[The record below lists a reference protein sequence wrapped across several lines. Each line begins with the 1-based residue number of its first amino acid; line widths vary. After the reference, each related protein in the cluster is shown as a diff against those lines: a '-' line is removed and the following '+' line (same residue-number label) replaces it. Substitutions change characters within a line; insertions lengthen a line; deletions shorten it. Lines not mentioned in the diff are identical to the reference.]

1 MSDEIL
7 ENNEKNNQEQNH
19 VTGHVIPVTGLYEN
33 WFLDYASYVILERAV
48 PAMED
53 GLKPVQRRILH
64 AMNEI
69 EDGRFN
75 KVANVIG
82 QTMQFHPH
90 GDAAIG
96 DALVGL
102 GQKELLFE
110 MQGNWGDVR
119 TGDSAAASRYIE
131 VRLSKFALDVAFN
144 AQTTNWQ
151 LSYDGRKKEPIALP
165 MKFPLLLAQGVEG
178 IAVGLATKIL
188 PHNFCEILKAAIDCT
203 KGKSF
208 ELYPDF
214 ITGGTVDVTNYNG
227 GGKGGKVRIRAKIEE
242 LDKKTLLIKEIPY
255 STTTGGLI
263 DSILKANDTG
273 KIKIKKVIDNTA
285 KDVEIEI
292 QLAPGVSPDITI
304 DALYAFTDCEISI
317 SPNACVVYQDKP
329 VFTEVSQLLRVS
341 VELTRELL
349 KRELEIRK
357 RELQEQ
363 YLFASLEKLFIKDEM
378 YIDFKKYADKENLFL
393 YLDERFKKYKKQF
406 IREITHDDY
415 ERLTKIPMIRITRFD
430 SIKADELMAR
440 LQTELEQVNYD
451 LDNLK
456 AYQVKYYETLLKK
469 YGKGRERKTEIK
481 LFDTIQANQVAIANQ
496 KLYVNRAEGFV
507 GYGLKK
513 DEYICDC
520 SDIDDIIVFRKDGKM
535 MVSKV
540 QDKAFMGKDIIHVDV
555 FRKNDERRVYNMI
568 YMDGKAKTAYGKRF
582 NVLGI
587 TRDKEYDLTT
597 GAPNSKVLYFTA
609 NPNSEAELVEIALS
623 PMSHARKLLF
633 DFNFADLAIKGR
645 TVLGNIVSKYLIK
658 SIKLKAKGASTL
670 GGRKI
675 WYDDVLGRLN
685 IDSRGKMLGEFDT
698 NDVILVITK
707 DGNYELT
714 NFELTNHYNAD
725 QVLHIGKFRTKR
737 PITLLYYND
746 KDKAYIVKR
755 FLVETLTLNKQ
766 FMCIPEGK
774 DNRIVMAT
782 DYLEPIIVM
791 ERKGGKGKDSNLEET
806 YNLTEFIEVKGW
818 KAIGNKIVGKDFISA
833 FLVQNEEVEA
843 ETVEE
848 KPVIKGN
855 ETTQQT
861 LLVNEDLLQ
870 EERDKIKRLLSDDD
884 SLLNQPK
891 PKFKPKVP
899 PKDDDQPKLF

>member
-7 ENNEKNNQEQNH
+7 ENNEKDNQDQNY

-203 KGKSF
+203 KGKTF

-214 ITGGTVDVTNYNG
+214 ITGGTVDVANYNG
-227 GGKGGKVRIRAKIEE
+227 GSKGGKVRIRAKIEE
-242 LDKKTLLIKEIPY
+242 FDKKTLLIKEIPY

-285 KDVEIEI
+285 ADVEIEI

-357 RELQEQ
+357 RELQDQ

-406 IREITHDDY
+406 IREIIHDDY

-440 LQTELEQVNYD
+440 IQTELEQVNYD

-456 AYQVKYYETLLKK
+456 AYQVKYYENLLKK
-469 YGKGRERKTEIK
+469 YSKGRERKTEIK

-540 QDKAFMGKDIIHVDV
+540 QDKAFMGKDIIHIEV

-582 NVLGI
+582 NVMGI

-645 TVLGNIVSKYLIK
+645 SVLGNIVSKYLIK

-685 IDSRGKMLGEFDT
+685 IDNRGKMLGEFDT

-725 QVLHIGKFRTKR
+725 QVLHIGKFRPKR

-782 DYLEPIIVM
+782 DYMEPIIVM

-843 ETVEE
+843 ETGEE

-884 SLLNQPK
+884 SLLDQPK

>member
-1 MSDEIL
+1 MTDEI
-7 ENNEKNNQEQNH
+7 EITNNEENKEQDH
-19 VTGHVIPVTGLYEN
+19 SLGQVIPVTGLYEN

-102 GQKELLFE
+102 GQKELMFE

-119 TGDSAAASRYIE
+119 TGDSAAAARYIE
-131 VRLSKFALDVAFN
+131 VRLSKFAQDVAFN
-144 AQTTNWQ
+144 SQTTEWQ
-151 LSYDGRKKEPIALP
+151 LSYDGRKKEPVALP
-165 MKFPLLLAQGVEG
+165 MKFPLLVAQGVEG

-203 KGKSF
+203 RGKSF

-214 ITGGTVDVTNYNG
+214 ITGGFVDVSNYNG
-227 GGKGGKVRIRAKIEE
+227 GGKGGKVRVRAKIEE
-242 LDKKTLLIKEIPY
+242 VDKKTLLIKEIPF
-255 STTTGGLI
+255 STTTGSLI

-273 KIKIKKVIDNTA
+273 KIKIKKVVDNTA
-285 KDVEIEI
+285 KDLEIEI

-317 SPNACVVYQDKP
+317 SPNACVVYKDKP
-329 VFTEVSQLLRVS
+329 VFTDVADLLRIS
-341 VELTRELL
+341 VELTRQLL
-349 KRELEIRK
+349 NKELEIRK
-357 RELQEQ
+357 AELQEQ
-363 YLFASLEKLFIKDEM
+363 FLFASLEKLFIKDEM
-378 YIDFKKYADKENLFL
+378 YIDFKKYTDKEGLFA

-406 IREITHDDY
+406 IREITADDY
-415 ERLTKIPMIRITRFD
+415 EKLTKIPMIRITRFD
-430 SIKADELMAR
+430 SIKADDLMAKIKA
-440 LQTELEQVNYD
+440 ELELVEFD
-451 LDNLK
+451 LNNLK
-456 AYQVKYYETLLKK
+456 AYQVKYYENLLKK

-496 KLYVNRAEGFV
+496 KLYVNRTEGFV

-513 DEYICDC
+513 DEYITDC
-520 SDIDDIIVFRKDGKM
+520 SDIDDVIVFRKDGKM
-535 MVSKV
+535 QVSKV
-540 QDKAFMGKDIIHVDV
+540 QDKAFMGKDIIHVEV

-568 YMDGKAKTAYGKRF
+568 YMDGKTKTTYAKRF
-582 NVLGI
+582 NVMGI

-597 GAPNSKVLYFTA
+597 GSPNSKVLYFTA
-609 NPNSEAELVEIALS
+609 NPNSEAELVEITLS

-645 TVLGNIVSKYLIK
+645 SVLGNTVSKYLIK

-675 WYDDVLGRLN
+675 WYDEVLGRLN
-685 IDSRGKMLGEFDT
+685 IDSRGKLLGEFDT

-725 QVLHIGKFRTKR
+725 QVLHIGKFKAKR

-746 KDKAYIVKR
+746 REKAYYVKR
-755 FLVETLTLNKQ
+755 FMLETLTINKQ
-766 FMCIPEGK
+766 FSCIPEGNN
-774 DNRIVMAT
+774 NRIVMAT
-782 DYLEPIIVM
+782 NYAEPIIVM

-806 YNLTEFIEVKGW
+806 YNLAEFIEVKGW
-818 KAIGNKIVGKDFISA
+818 KAIGNKIVGKDFLSA
-833 FLVQNEEVEA
+833 FLVQNDEEA
-843 ETVEE
+843 EDENQDA
-848 KPVIKGN
+848 KPTIKGT
-855 ETTQQT
+855 ETKQAT

-870 EERDKIKRLLSDDD
+870 QESEQIKRLLNDDD
-884 SLLNQPK
+884 SLLKQDK
-891 PKFKPKVP
+891 PKYKPKTP
-899 PKDDDQPKLF
+899 PTDQPKLF

>member
-19 VTGHVIPVTGLYEN
+19 ATGHVIPVTGLYEN

-540 QDKAFMGKDIIHVDV
+540 QDKAFMGKDIIHIDV

-725 QVLHIGKFRTKR
+725 QVLHIGKFRSKR
-737 PITLLYYND
+737 PITLLYYSD

-843 ETVEE
+843 ETIEE

>member
-7 ENNEKNNQEQNH
+7 ENNEQQEQNH
-19 VTGHVIPVTGLYEN
+19 EMAHVTPVTGLYQN

-48 PAMED
+48 PAVND

-64 AMNEI
+64 AMYEI

-82 QTMQFHPH
+82 QTMQYHPH

-102 GQKELLFE
+102 GQKDLLFDT
-110 MQGNWGDVR
+110 QGNWGDVR
-119 TGDSAAASRYIE
+119 TGDAAAASRYIE

-144 AQTTNWQ
+144 PQTTTWQ
-151 LSYDGRKKEPIALP
+151 LSYDGRKKEPITLP
-165 MKFPLLLAQGVEG
+165 MKFPLLVAQGVEG
-178 IAVGLATKIL
+178 IAVGLATKLL
-188 PHNFCEILKAAIDCT
+188 PHNFIEILKAAIDCT
-203 KGKSF
+203 KGKKY

-214 ITGGTVDVTNYNG
+214 ATGGLVDVTNYNAG
-227 GGKGGKVRIRAKIEE
+227 AKGGKVRIRAKIEE
-242 LDKKTLLIKEIPY
+242 VDKKTLVIREIPF
-255 STTTGGLI
+255 STTTTSLI
-263 DSILKANDTG
+263 DSILKANDSG
-273 KIKIKKVIDNTA
+273 KIKIKKVVDNTA

-304 DALYAFTDCEISI
+304 DALYAFTDCEVSI
-317 SPNACVVYQDKP
+317 SPNACVIVNDKP
-329 VFTEVSQLLRVS
+329 IFTDVHELLRLS
-341 VELTRELL
+341 VDHTRELL
-349 KRELEIRK
+349 RKELEIRK
-357 RELQEQ
+357 SELNEQ
-363 YLFASLEKLFIKDEM
+363 LFFASLEKIFIKDEM
-378 YIDFKKYADKENLFL
+378 YIDFKKYTDKEGLFV
-393 YLDERFKKYKKQF
+393 YLNERFKKYKKQF
-406 IREITHDDY
+406 IREITNDDY
-415 ERLTKIPMIRITRFD
+415 DKLTKIPMIRITRFD
-430 SIKADELMAR
+430 SIKADELMAK
-440 LQTELEQVNYD
+440 LQAELEQVQYD

-456 AYQVKYYETLLKK
+456 AYQVKYYENLLKK

-481 LFDTIQANQVAIANQ
+481 IFDTIQAKQVAIANQ

-513 DEYICDC
+513 DEYVCDC

-540 QDKAFMGKDIIHVDV
+540 SEKAFMGKDIIHVDV
-555 FRKNDERRVYNMI
+555 FRKNDERRVYNLI
-568 YMDGKAKTAYGKRF
+568 YMDGKTKVSYGKRF

-609 NPNSEAELVEIALS
+609 NPNSEAELVEITLS
-623 PMSHARKLLF
+623 PLSHARKLHF

-675 WYDDVLGRLN
+675 WYDEVIGRLN
-685 IDSRGKMLGEFDT
+685 VDNRGKYLGEFDT

-707 DGNYELT
+707 DGNYEMT

-725 QVLHIGKFRTKR
+725 QVLHIRKYNAKR
-737 PITLLYYND
+737 PITVLYYNE
-746 KDKAYIVKR
+746 KEKSYFVKR
-755 FLVETLTLNKQ
+755 FLIETNTLNKP
-766 FMCIPEGK
+766 FLCIPEGNN
-774 DNRIVMAT
+774 NRIVMAT
-782 DYLEPIIVM
+782 DYVEPVIVM
-791 ERKGGKGKDSNLEET
+791 ERKGGKGKDTNLEET
-806 YNLTEFIEVKGW
+806 YNLTEFIDVKGW
-818 KAIGNKIVGKDFISA
+818 KAIGNKIAGKDFISL
-833 FLVQNEEVEA
+833 FLVQNEPQEEEEESKPEV
-843 ETVEE
+843 
-848 KPVIKGN
+848 N
-855 ETTQQT
+855 ETQSLQQP

-870 EERDKIKRLLSDDD
+870 EEQEKVKRLLSDED
-884 SLLNQPK
+884 SLLNQQK
-891 PKFKPKVP
+891 PKFKPKTP
-899 PKDDDQPKLF
+899 PTDQPKLF

>member
-1 MSDEIL
+1 MSDEIEIL
-7 ENNEKNNQEQNH
+7 DKQDDDHNH
-19 VTGHVIPVTGLYEN
+19 EMAHVIPVTGLYEN

-64 AMNEI
+64 AMYEI

-102 GQKELLFE
+102 GQKDLMFE

-119 TGDSAAASRYIE
+119 TGDSAAAARYIE
-131 VRLSKFALDVAFN
+131 VRLSKFAQDVAFN
-144 AQTTNWQ
+144 PQTTEWQ
-151 LSYDGRKKEPIALP
+151 LSYDGRKREPVTLP
-165 MKFPLLLAQGVEG
+165 MKFPLLVAQGVEG

-188 PHNFCEILKAAIDCT
+188 PHNFTEILKAAIDCT
-203 KGKSF
+203 RGKNF

-214 ITGGTVDVTNYNG
+214 LTGGSIDVTNYNG
-227 GGKGGKVRIRAKIEE
+227 GSKGSKVRVRAKIEE
-242 LDKKTLLIKEIPY
+242 LDKKTLLIKEIPF
-255 STTTGGLI
+255 STTTSSLI
-263 DSILKANDTG
+263 DSILKANDNG

-317 SPNACVVYQDKP
+317 SPNACVVYNDKP
-329 VFTEVSQLLRVS
+329 VFTDVADLLRIS
-341 VELTRELL
+341 VEHTRLL
-349 KRELEIRK
+349 LNKELEIRK
-357 RELQEQ
+357 GELQEQ
-363 YLFASLEKLFIKDEM
+363 FLFASLEKLFIKDEM
-378 YIDFKKYADKENLFL
+378 YIDFKKYTDKEGLFG

-415 ERLTKIPMIRITRFD
+415 EKLTKIPMIRITRFD
-430 SIKADELMAR
+430 SIKADDLMAK
-440 LQTELEQVNYD
+440 LQGELEQVQYD

-456 AYQVKYYETLLKK
+456 AYQVKYYENLLKK
-469 YGKGRERKTEIK
+469 YGKGRERKTEIR

-513 DEYICDC
+513 DEYITDC
-520 SDIDDIIVFRKDGKM
+520 SDIDDVIVFRKDGKM

-568 YMDGKAKTAYGKRF
+568 YMDGKTKTAYGKRF
-582 NVLGI
+582 NVMGI

-597 GAPNSKVLYFTA
+597 GSPNSKVLYFTA
-609 NPNSEAELVEIALS
+609 NPNSEAELVEISLS
-623 PMSHARKLLF
+623 PMSHARKLHY

-645 TVLGNIVSKYLIK
+645 SVLGNIVSKYLIK

-685 IDSRGKMLGEFDT
+685 IDSRGKLLGEFDT

-714 NFELTNHYNAD
+714 NFELTNHYNAE
-725 QVLHIGKFRTKR
+725 QVLHIGKFRPKR
-737 PITLLYYND
+737 PVTLLYYND
-746 KDKAYIVKR
+746 KDKAYFVKR
-755 FLVETLTLNKQ
+755 FIVETLTVNKP
-766 FMCIPEGK
+766 FLCIPEGNH
-774 DNRIVMAT
+774 NRIVMAT
-782 DYLEPIIVM
+782 DFIEPVIIM
-791 ERKGGKGKDSNLEET
+791 ERKGGKGKDDIEET

-818 KAIGNKIVGKDFISA
+818 KAIGNKIVGKDFISL
-833 FLVQNEEVEA
+833 FLVQNEPEEEEDA
-843 ETVEE
+843 NEE
-848 KPVIKGN
+848 KPVMKN
-855 ETTQQT
+855 EDTTQL

-870 EERDKIKRLLSDDD
+870 EEQEKIKRLLSDDD
-884 SLLNQPK
+884 SLIKEEK
-891 PKFKPKVP
+891 PKFKPKLP
-899 PKDDDQPKLF
+899 PTDQPKLF